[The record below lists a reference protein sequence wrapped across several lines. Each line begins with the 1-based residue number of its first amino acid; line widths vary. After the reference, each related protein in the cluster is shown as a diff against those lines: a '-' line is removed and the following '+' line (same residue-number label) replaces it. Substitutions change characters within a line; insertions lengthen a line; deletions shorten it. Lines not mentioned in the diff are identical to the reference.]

1 MPLVSKDFN
10 FTGKHAIMAEE
21 LKQSGLFEYLWQ
33 IFVTAPIV
41 GFIYKRKADNDPGE
55 NKTIFL
61 SQLSPRQQD
70 IYFIYKL
77 YLLNKNETISRL
89 SSINTII
96 LNSLY
101 RILSL

>member
-10 FTGKHAIMAEE
+10 FTGKHAVMAEE

-33 IFVTAPIV
+33 IFVTAPII

-61 SQLSPRQQD
+61 SQLSPRQPD

-77 YLLNKNETISRL
+77 L
-89 SSINTII
+89 
-96 LNSLY
+96 
-101 RILSL
+101 